1 MSTTTLAIGSA
12 IGSPAPMAAAIG
24 SSISVTE
31 RAPAERQA
39 SSRAR
44 RSTSV
49 MPEGAHITSR
59 GWAKRDLCTRP
70 MKWRSIASVVSK
82 SVITPWRSG
91 RTAEI
96 EAGVRPIMR
105 WASSPTACTSSVW
118 VSTATTD
125 GSDTWMPSPR
135 R

>member
-1 MSTTTLAIGSA
+1 
-12 IGSPAPMAAAIG
+12 
-24 SSISVTE
+24 
-31 RAPAERQA
+31 
-39 SSRAR
+39 
-44 RSTSV
+44 
-49 MPEGAHITSR
+49 
-59 GWAKRDLCTRP
+59 

-105 WASSPTACTSSVW
+105 CASSPTACTSSVC

-125 GSDTWMPSPR
+125 GSDTRMPSPR